1 MPVQLLVQLPM
12 NITFWKEQVWLKW
25 TRRPLKITAT
35 CIPLDRT
42 ICFSMLL
49 RGKQWASLC
58 FGIFLSGVLADTRKP
73 NLSYLQLMHKQ
84 SLQSNEPLTTDSSNL
99 IQQTCHKQCP
109 DVIHIY
115 PTISTTQSPLS
126 RPATLAYERCQVKS
140 WNKKVAALPRLLVD
154 SCASPCIGGTS
165 LKRIPSLRVIKQETP
180 RPPWAIFLKSLIQ
193 RLQKSIAAPQHMIR

>member
-1 MPVQLLVQLPM
+1 MANCEPHFALEFSCL
-12 NITFWKEQVWLKW
+12 ESWL
-25 TRRPLKITAT
+25 TQENQISA
-35 CIPLDRT
+35 
-42 ICFSMLL
+42 
-49 RGKQWASLC
+49 A
-58 FGIFLSGVLADTRKP
+58 A
-73 NLSYLQLMHKQ
+73 HAQ

-140 WNKKVAALPRLLVD
+140 WNKHVAPLPRLLVD

-165 LKRIPSLRVIKQETP
+165 PKGIPSLRVIKQETP
-180 RPPWAIFLKSLIQ
+180 RPPWAIFLKSLMQ
-193 RLQKSIAAPQHMIR
+193 RLQKSITAPQHMIRYDQLKYPYDHLISSLFSL

>member
-1 MPVQLLVQLPM
+1 MFPTRQNDLLFHAVTWQTVSLTLLLKFLVWSPGWHKKTKSQLPAAHA
-12 NITFWKEQVWLKW
+12 Q
-25 TRRPLKITAT
+25 A
-35 CIPLDRT
+35 
-42 ICFSMLL
+42 
-49 RGKQWASLC
+49 
-58 FGIFLSGVLADTRKP
+58 
-73 NLSYLQLMHKQ
+73 
-84 SLQSNEPLTTDSSNL
+84 LQSNEPLTTDSSNL
-99 IQQTCHKQCP
+99 IQPTCHKQCP

-140 WNKKVAALPRLLVD
+140 WNKNVAALPRLLVD

-165 LKRIPSLRVIKQETP
+165 LKRIPSLLVIKQETP